1 MKRQI
6 KRIIHGIQLFFPQVA
21 DKATAY
27 KFISLV
33 SDIWILRFP
42 FPSIDTRYK
51 NM

>member
-1 MKRQI
+1 
-6 KRIIHGIQLFFPQVA
+6 
-21 DKATAY
+21 ATAY

-51 NM
+51 NILRVRTEGNEKMDEKLEKSETHG